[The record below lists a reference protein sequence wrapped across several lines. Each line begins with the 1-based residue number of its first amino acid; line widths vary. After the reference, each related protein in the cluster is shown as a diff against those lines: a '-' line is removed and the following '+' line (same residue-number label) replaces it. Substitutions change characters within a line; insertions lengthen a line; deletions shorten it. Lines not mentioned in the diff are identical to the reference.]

1 MKSRRTPMV
10 VLGAVIGLVSM
21 ASFRSTPASLTLN
34 TVAPTNTSAT
44 ASTVLVAPMTTP
56 TTRRAGST
64 SPTIAPPPTT
74 SPATT
79 RSATGSTVNYNFGT
93 LAVQV
98 TVDGTKITKIT
109 VPSLNDGGNYRSQ
122 SIDAM
127 AIPVLTQEAMT
138 AQSAN
143 IQSVSGASY
152 TSAGF
157 TQSLQNALTQLGI

>member
-34 TVAPTNTSAT
+34 TVAPTNTSAI
-44 ASTVLVAPMTTP
+44 ASTVSVAPMTT
-56 TTRRAGST
+56 S
-64 SPTIAPPPTT
+64 PTT

-98 TVDGTKITKIT
+98 TVNGTKITKIT

-127 AIPVLTQEAMT
+127 AIPVLTHEAMT

>member
-34 TVAPTNTSAT
+34 TVAPNNTSAI
-44 ASTVLVAPMTTP
+44 ASTVSNAPATTP
-56 TTRRAGST
+56 NTRRAGST
-64 SPTIAPPPTT
+64 SPTIAPPPT

-93 LAVQV
+93 IAVQV

-127 AIPVLTQEAMT
+127 AIPVLTQEAMS

-157 TQSLQNALTQLGI
+157 AQSLQNALTQLGI

>member
-10 VLGAVIGLVSM
+10 VVGAVIGLVSM

-34 TVAPTNTSAT
+34 TVAPTNTSAI
-44 ASTVLVAPMTTP
+44 ASTVSNASKTTP
-56 TTRRAGST
+56 TTRRAGS
-64 SPTIAPPPTT
+64 T

-79 RSATGSTVNYNFGT
+79 RSATGSTVNFNFGT

>member
-34 TVAPTNTSAT
+34 TVAPTNTSAI
-44 ASTVLVAPMTTP
+44 ASTVSVAPMTT
-56 TTRRAGST
+56 S
-64 SPTIAPPPTT
+64 PTT

-127 AIPVLTQEAMT
+127 AIPVLTHEAMT

>member
-34 TVAPTNTSAT
+34 TVAPTNTSAI
-44 ASTVLVAPMTTP
+44 ASTVSVAPMTTP

-64 SPTIAPPPTT
+64 SPTT

>member
-1 MKSRRTPMV
+1 MV

-34 TVAPTNTSAT
+34 TVAPTNTSAI
-44 ASTVLVAPMTTP
+44 ASTVSVAPMTT
-56 TTRRAGST
+56 S
-64 SPTIAPPPTT
+64 PTT

-98 TVDGTKITKIT
+98 TVNGTKITKIT

-127 AIPVLTQEAMT
+127 AIPVLTHEAMT

>member
-1 MKSRRTPMV
+1 MV

-34 TVAPTNTSAT
+34 TVAPTNTSAI
-44 ASTVLVAPMTTP
+44 ASTVSVAPMTTP

-64 SPTIAPPPTT
+64 SPTT